1 MTKRKDFYSSKR
13 KRDFEYLIKVSQ
25 FQVTEKANYYVN
37 DVLEKLLAYMS
48 KMINENPNL
57 KIEDIIYS
65 IREDIATFL
74 TAISSHAS
82 IRSDLIEYQ
91 IQKNLYHQSSNINS
105 IYSQII
111 EKEKRKEIDILN
123 MNLTGA
129 EFSFSVEKSLELILL
144 LLMQDLRIEYKK
156 IEQEF
161 QRDPFMQKAFNFLLS
176 NTKSNRKKIIEQASK
191 YNPEAIQ
198 VTEKLL
204 DLYRLKIGDK
214 KEVEFLT
221 KKIQERSAS
230 AMQNVKS
237 SCISSIIE
245 CVEFLDK
252 FGFLKQYVDLSNKE
266 YFNMGI
272 QDMKYSY
279 NEVLETL
286 SEENLRKL
294 NTESLIILSA
304 FWLNRTSKIVKEL
317 NSALYIVVC
326 PELFIHSSAENFEND
341 VDTKTND
348 EASVKS
354 DDTANIKNTA
364 KTTAEV
370 STKVNSKITATFS
383 VSQEDINNVILKMQV
398 IHKMF
403 LNLYGQ
409 FDKARSQQLHEGK
422 ALESTAQS
430 FSESSDFDIEKSAN
444 EIITYYQDEY
454 KRYFQQVFPN
464 SENDLSDDFMFSNIC
479 ENANFNLYRLKNFQI
494 QSLLTCLLNNSPSI
508 VENYG
513 YIPETNKDIRQQRV
527 ILIGVDMKG
536 FNMPLRLHIDKEM
549 LLDVL
554 RDVQDGGTLFPIYQG
569 YKDFKISSNKVSMA
583 THIYVP
589 LSPEKEAILQ
599 KNVDGLVKRKTIR
612 EPAIRHIHYLTKKAK
627 MPDHLKN
634 GKKKFKPVYIDL
646 DPSDEL
652 DKKDR

>member
-1 MTKRKDFYSSKR
+1 MAKKERKDLNVDKRKK
-13 KRDFEYLIKVSQ
+13 DFEYLIKVSK
-25 FQVTEKANYYVN
+25 FQVTEKENYYVN

-48 KMINENPNL
+48 KMINENPDL
-57 KIEDIIYS
+57 KIEEIIHS
-65 IREDIATFL
+65 IRDDTATFL

-91 IQKNLYHQSSNINS
+91 IQKNLYKQSSNINS
-105 IYSQII
+105 IYSQLVA
-111 EKEKRKEIDILN
+111 KEKRKEIDILN
-123 MNLTGA
+123 MDLTGV

-156 IEQEF
+156 LEQEF
-161 QRDPFMQKAFNFLLS
+161 QREPSTKKAFDILLS
-176 NTKSNRKKIIEQASK
+176 NTKSNRKKILERASNHNPDTIQAAE
-191 YNPEAIQ
+191 NLF
-198 VTEKLL
+198 T
-204 DLYRLKIGDK
+204 LYRLKTGDK
-214 KEVEFLT
+214 KEVEYLAQ
-221 KKIQERSAS
+221 KIQEHSAN

-237 SCISSIIE
+237 SCISSITE
-245 CVEFLDK
+245 CVGFLDK

-279 NEVLETL
+279 NEVLEAL

-294 NTESLIILSA
+294 NTESLIMLSS

-326 PELFIHSSAENFEND
+326 PELFIHSSTESSENNND
-341 VDTKTND
+341 
-348 EASVKS
+348 A
-354 DDTANIKNTA
+354 
-364 KTTAEV
+364 
-370 STKVNSKITATFS
+370 KITSVFS

-409 FDKARSQQLHEGK
+409 CDKARAQQMHQGK
-422 ALESTAQS
+422 SLESTASS
-430 FSESSDFDIEKSAN
+430 FSTSSTFDIQKSAN
-444 EIITYYQDEY
+444 RIITYYGDEY
-454 KRYFQQVFPN
+454 KRYFQQLFPN
-464 SENDLSDDFMFSNIC
+464 SENNLADDFMFSNIC

-513 YIPETNKDIRQQRV
+513 YIPEDNKDIRQQRV
-527 ILIGVDMKG
+527 VLIGVDMKG

-554 RDVQDGGTLFPIYQG
+554 RDVQDGKTLFPIYQG
-569 YKDFKISSNKVSMA
+569 YKDFKSSGNKVSMA

-599 KNVDGLVKRKTIR
+599 KNVDGLVRRKTIR
-612 EPAIRHIHYLTKKAK
+612 EPAIKHLHYLSKKVK
-627 MPDHLKN
+627 MPEHLKN

-646 DPSDEL
+646 DPSDNEL
-652 DKKDR
+652 GKKDR